1 MAIGKIKKMEA
12 ERLSGSAASKRDRVA
27 HGIALIISAVFLLS
41 LADASVKFFSHRLP
55 IWQLFL
61 LVSCISV
68 PVLGVWM
75 FVGMKSRSVS
85 VLSARWIAVRSLL
98 LLMMWIAYYAA
109 LPLIPLSVAAVAI
122 YTTPLFIAVFAAWF
136 AHERLTT
143 LGWTA
148 VCLGFVGVATVLHPG
163 SDAFTAAVLLPVI
176 GAVFYAVAMVVT
188 RLHCRE
194 EHPLVLAFALN
205 VAFLGA
211 ACFGGLVSA
220 SHTDFAARAPFV
232 LSTWQ
237 PIGWPEAGFIACY
250 ALALVAINTATAR
263 AYQLAP
269 AAIIGT
275 FDYVYLIFA
284 CLWGY
289 WFFDEVPSVRT
300 WAGMVLIV
308 LAGLMVAQT

>member
-1 MAIGKIKKMEA
+1 MEA
-12 ERLSGSAASKRDRVA
+12 ERLSGSAAARSDQVA
-27 HGIALIISAVFLLS
+27 HGIALIVSAVFLLS
-41 LADASVKFFSHRLP
+41 LADASVKFFSHRFP

-68 PVLGVWM
+68 PALGVWLYI
-75 FVGMKSRSVS
+75 GMKGRSVS

-122 YTTPLFIAVFAAWF
+122 YTTPLFIAGFAAWF
-136 AHERLTT
+136 GNEKLTA

-163 SDAFTAAVLLPVI
+163 SDAFTAAVLLPVVA
-176 GAVFYAVAMVVT
+176 AVFYAVAMVVT

-194 EHPLVLAFALN
+194 EHPLVLAFGLNIAL
-205 VAFLGA
+205 LSA
-211 ACFGGLVSA
+211 ACFGAIVSA
-220 SHTDFAARAPFV
+220 SNTDLATGAPFV
-232 LSTWQ
+232 LATWQ

-250 ALALVAINTATAR
+250 ALALVAINTATAK

-289 WFFDEVPSVRT
+289 WFFDEVPSLRT